1 MPDKVRPLTD
11 AETRPKGMGF
21 SIMTRYK
28 NDPYPLKV
36 KFNSTCA
43 TCGCKLPKGVN
54 AYYWPSSRKVYCLAC
69 GEKDYCSF
77 LESAV
82 DEELFNNQYG
92 RY

>member
-1 MPDKVRPLTD
+1 
-11 AETRPKGMGF
+11 MGF

-28 NDPYPLKV
+28 NDPYRLKV

-54 AYYWPSSRKVYCLAC
+54 AYYWPTSRKVYCLVC
-69 GEKDYCSF
+69 GDDDYRTF

-82 DEELFNNQYG
+82 DEELYNNQYG